1 MALSNVTITDTD
13 NNLAVGG
20 TTSTQKISGLLFDI
34 GKQSNLWTAGAGLAA
49 KSKLFGKVI
58 EVNKMSDLADL
69 GITKYTGVSTA
80 DLMFGIP
87 YYHIAHFFAK
97 QGDTGRLFIAFAD
110 CTSNWDIIDQMQRTA
125 ERKINQLGIYTEQPL
140 WSITDDTATTYNL
153 NLVGDLQTKAL
164 AMQTDNAPL
173 SILLSANSAIV
184 KTSATDQ
191 KTVDLT
197 KIPTCIKAARFVSV
211 LLGQSHDD
219 TVAAMQLA
227 NTNCTPIGTV
237 GAAVG
242 CCADASVEESIAC
255 VRDFELSAQFPSI
268 EMGFGDMTIDATTG
282 KFTSTLLYSS
292 LNSAQLDALEDKGY
306 IFLCQYA
313 GLEWNVYFTK
323 DRTCSSDDYRT
334 IARNRTINKSRRAVR
349 VALLPYINS
358 PLLVDPTTGYL
369 SSAKI
374 TVFKNIV
381 TDILS
386 TMKAN
391 GEISGYTVTISST
404 QNVIQTDTLQID
416 YTIVPLGEA
425 ENIAVTEGLSLT
437 GA

>member
-1 MALSNVTITDTD
+1 
-13 NNLAVGG
+13 
-20 TTSTQKISGLLFDI
+20 
-34 GKQSNLWTAGAGLAA
+34 
-49 KSKLFGKVI
+49 
-58 EVNKMSDLADL
+58 
-69 GITKYTGVSTA
+69 
-80 DLMFGIP
+80 
-87 YYHIAHFFAK
+87 
-97 QGDTGRLFIAFAD
+97 
-110 CTSNWDIIDQMQRTA
+110 
-125 ERKINQLGIYTEQPL
+125 
-140 WSITDDTATTYNL
+140 
-153 NLVGDLQTKAL
+153 
-164 AMQTDNAPL
+164 
-173 SILLSANSAIV
+173 
-184 KTSATDQ
+184 
-191 KTVDLT
+191 
-197 KIPTCIKAARFVSV
+197 
-211 LLGQSHDD
+211 
-219 TVAAMQLA
+219 
-227 NTNCTPIGTV
+227 
-237 GAAVG
+237 
-242 CCADASVEESIAC
+242 
-255 VRDFELSAQFPSI
+255 
-268 EMGFGDMTIDATTG
+268 MTIDATTG

-313 GLEWNVYFTK
+313 GLEGNVYFTK